1 MSGVF
6 SGCQI
11 ALDLTTSVKFK
22 EKAKLRTSITDN
34 GGVVSYIVTKK
45 VHVIISG
52 TVLRGYQ
59 TR

>member
-45 VHVIISG
+45 VIISG
-52 TVLRGYQ
+52 TVVRGYQ
-59 TR
+59 TRP